1 MAHLNVCRLMRQLVH
16 VSRAAVVRLV
26 AVAALWPAVAVLSS
40 VSAGA
45 VEPVAIMY
53 LDPLLPKAAVDRSFP
68 AGLASLWIEALQ
80 LPGHELK
87 RQAASAIAAA
97 HPKGLTGL
105 EAAIDPLMNLLQQ
118 PDQDRFTRLNV
129 ARALVVLDA
138 RQAAALLWEQ
148 LDTRDLDMA
157 EVIEPALGRWGHPPM
172 REVWVER
179 LAGEVTLRRS
189 HVLAIRGLTHLKAT
203 EALPRLLELA
213 QDAEAGADVRLEAA
227 TALGQLQETGLL
239 EPAKQLMSDKSP
251 KRDAPA
257 TGRGADVGQPS
268 RARHGSAAPRTGHRS
283 ADRHQGDCTRTI
295 VPHRSGSHSAADRP
309 DDFVRRRD
317 GPQLGAQALVAK
329 PTVPKLALL
338 APMMH
343 DVDPQLRRYVCDA
356 LLELSKDPSLH
367 EAVIDHG
374 RQMLASEGWRGQE
387 QAILLLVTLDD
398 KTIVDRLLGLLAA
411 TRPEAHATAAW
422 GLCQLQVP
430 ATADAILDV
439 YTKTSESFLKGDAG
453 RKGTYLQLSYLAQAL
468 GIMNV
473 TAAEGVMRKYI
484 PKNKRLHP
492 TARSAAIW
500 ALGLLH
506 AEQPDVQLADQF
518 LERLV
523 DIFNPM
529 EPEEPEVARMSAV
542 SLGRMKS
549 AHTLTELQAMRQR
562 LGLQHPIGY
571 ASAWAVQQISGEP
584 IGELKPIVERQLDWF
599 LTPRK

>member
-179 LAGEVTLRRS
+179 LAGAVTLRRS
-189 HVLAIRGLTHLKAT
+189 HVLAIRGLTQLKAT

-213 QDAEAGADVRLEAA
+213 QVAEAGADVRLEAA

-239 EPAKQLMSDKSP
+239 EPATQLMSDKSP
-251 KRDAPA
+251 SATLPRLVAARMLASHRGPDTEALLRELATDPQTAIRAIALGQLFRIDPDLILPLIDQTISSEDA
-257 TGRGADVGQPS
+257 TV
-268 RARHGSAAPRTGHRS
+268 RS
-283 ADRHQGDCTRTI
+283 W
-295 VPHRSGSHSAADRP
+295 
-309 DDFVRRRD
+309 
-317 GPQLGAQALVAK
+317 GAQALVAK

-367 EAVIDHG
+367 AAVIDHG
-374 RQMLASEGWRGQE
+374 RQILASEGWRGQE

-398 KTIVDRLLGLLAA
+398 KTIVDRLLSLLAA

-430 ATADAILDV
+430 ATTDAILDV

-506 AEQPDVQLADQF
+506 AERPDVQLADQF

-549 AHTLTELQAMRQR
+549 AHTLTELQAMQQR

-571 ASAWAVQQISGEP
+571 ASAWAAQQISGEP